1 MKISEKLKELEFA
14 ANTLKGI
21 KEEGAVFVLFYGNS
35 KATFG
40 HNDLKWNLFLVDSY
54 TSGVDLNK
62 LTKYYAQDEKLS
74 GAIQKMSDAVGV
86 DLEIE
91 FEEDDENCE
100 DEDLDDDYD
109 DCSSDDDDGWDD
121 EDYTD
126 SSDLDY
132 KVVEVDGRKFK
143 LTPID

>member
-14 ANTLKGI
+14 ANNLKSI
-21 KEEGAVFVLFYGNS
+21 KDEGAVFVLFYGNN
-35 KATFG
+35 KATLG
-40 HNDLKWNLFLVDSY
+40 HDGLMWNLFLVDSY
-54 TSGVDLNK
+54 TSGVDLSK

-74 GAIQKMSDAVGV
+74 GAIQKMTDTVDE

-91 FEEDDENCE
+91 ADEDEDEDCEDDWDDDDLDE
-100 DEDLDDDYD
+100 DEDL
-109 DCSSDDDDGWDD
+109 DDGWDD

-132 KVVEVDGRKFK
+132 KVVEVGGRKFK
-143 LTPID
+143 LTPM